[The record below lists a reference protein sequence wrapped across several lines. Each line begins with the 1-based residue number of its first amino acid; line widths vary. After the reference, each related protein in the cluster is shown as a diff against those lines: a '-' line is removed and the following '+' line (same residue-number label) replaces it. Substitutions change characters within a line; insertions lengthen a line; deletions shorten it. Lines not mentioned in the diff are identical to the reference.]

1 MIAPFS
7 TGYAQHDTGS
17 VRSQRREFLFCFL
30 PAPKPPRVLSPRQSD
45 PDVGSNERQRGQN
58 Y

>member
-7 TGYAQHDTGS
+7 TGYAQRDTGG
-17 VRSQRREFLFCFL
+17 VRSQCRKFLFCFL